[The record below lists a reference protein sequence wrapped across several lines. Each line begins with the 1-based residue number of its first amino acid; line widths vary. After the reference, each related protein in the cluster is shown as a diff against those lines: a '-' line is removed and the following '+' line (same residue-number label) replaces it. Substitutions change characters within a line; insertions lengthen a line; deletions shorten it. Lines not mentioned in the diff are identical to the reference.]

1 MYKPLMAATLV
12 AAALVLSACGKD
24 ASHASGAAPGA
35 DDAPVRISVGS
46 YNLNNLPFFVADAQG
61 YFKDEGLQVKTENF
75 AQGGSKVLQAL
86 VAGSTD
92 VAVGFYDHTIQM
104 QAKRKDVTAFILL
117 SRNSGLVLAGR
128 NDGTFDPAR
137 PQTIQGMKVGITA
150 PGSSSDFFIRHY
162 LARNKIPET
171 AVSLIGVGSGAAA
184 VAALEQGKVDLL
196 VNYDPA
202 ATLIAERKV
211 GKILIDARSDAG
223 ARQVYGGLYPTSVLY
238 AQSAFLQQRP
248 QAVEKIVRAEQR
260 ALAFIADHS
269 GEQIVAALP
278 DSYVSGDRATY
289 AKAVEN
295 ARAIFTRDG
304 RFVPED
310 LTTPLAVLSEFNDGV
325 AQAKVDLSKT
335 YTNAFVDRALAAG
348 GGASATAAARQ

>member
-1 MYKPLMAATLV
+1 MYKQLMTTALVAATL
-12 AAALVLSACGKD
+12 ALSACGKKTD
-24 ASHASGAAPGA
+24 AGDAKAAAST
-35 DDAPVRISVGS
+35 DPVRISVGS
-46 YNLNNLPFFVADAQG
+46 YNLNNLPFFIADAQG
-61 YFKDEGLQVKTENF
+61 YFKDAGLDVKTENF

-104 QAKRKDVTAFILL
+104 QAKHKDVTAFILL
-117 SRNSGLVLAGR
+117 SRNSGLVLAGT
-128 NDGTFDPAR
+128 NDSTFDPAK
-137 PQTIQGMKVGITA
+137 PDTIKGLKVGITA
-150 PGSSSDFFIRHY
+150 PGSSSDFFVRHY
-162 LARNKIPET
+162 LARNKTPED

-211 GKILIDARSDAG
+211 GKILIDARSDEG

-238 AQSAFLQQRP
+238 AQSSFLKERP
-248 QAVEKIVRAEQR
+248 DAVEKIVKAEQK
-260 ALAFIADHS
+260 ALRFIADHS
-269 GEQIVAALP
+269 AEEIVAALP

-304 RFVPED
+304 RFVAED
-310 LTTPLAVLSEFNDGV
+310 LKTPLEVLSEFNKGV
-325 AQAKVDLSKT
+325 ADANVNLSKT
-335 YTNAFVDRALAAG
+335 YTNSFVDRALAADG
-348 GGASATAAARQ
+348 STRATAKQ

>member
-1 MYKPLMAATLV
+1 MKKQLMTAALAAAMLALV
-12 AAALVLSACGKD
+12 AYGTDADRGAIRSAA
-24 ASHASGAAPGA
+24 ASE
-35 DDAPVRISVGS
+35 PVRISVGS
-46 YNLNNLPFFVADAQG
+46 YNLNNLPFFIADAKG
-61 YFKDEGLQVKTENF
+61 YFKDAGLEVKTENF

-117 SRNSGLVLAGR
+117 SRNSGLVLAGA
-128 NDGTFDPAR
+128 NDSQFDPSK
-137 PQTIQGMKVGITA
+137 PDTIKGMKIGITA
-150 PGSSSDFFIRHY
+150 PGSSSDFFVRHY
-162 LARNKIPET
+162 LSRNRIPDS

-202 ATLIAERKV
+202 ATLIVERGV
-211 GKILIDARSDAG
+211 GKILIDARSDDG

-238 AQSAFLQQRP
+238 AQKSFLKDRP
-248 QAVEKIVRAEQR
+248 DAVEKIVKAEQR
-260 ALAFIADHS
+260 ALAFIAENSAED
-269 GEQIVAALP
+269 IVAALP

-304 RFVPED
+304 RFVAED
-310 LTTPLAVLSEFNDGV
+310 LKTPLEVLSEFNQGV
-325 AQAKVDLSKT
+325 ADADIDLTKT
-335 YTNAFVDRALAAG
+335 YTNVFVDRALATEG
-348 GGASATAAARQ
+348 EKQATATAKQ